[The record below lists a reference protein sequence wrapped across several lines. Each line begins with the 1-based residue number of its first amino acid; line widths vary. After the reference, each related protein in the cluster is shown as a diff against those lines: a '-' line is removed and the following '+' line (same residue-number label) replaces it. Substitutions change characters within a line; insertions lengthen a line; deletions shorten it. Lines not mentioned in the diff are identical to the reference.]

1 MQTNF
6 SQPFFTFWDHLLG
19 TVWTGGDVSAR
30 YERSAL
36 LAVKKM
42 NSSITNTTNTSN
54 QPAETYEK
62 VADLVTLPKIPTG
75 KAENQAAE
83 SREQVLADAENGGAS
98 ILAEEVAEEEKVVVE
113 KNIRT
118 TNHRRT
124 ASNSLKGLRQRVGSF
139 GRKGGIIGVEK
150 R

>member
-1 MQTNF
+1 
-6 SQPFFTFWDHLLG
+6 
-19 TVWTGGDVSAR
+19 
-30 YERSAL
+30 
-36 LAVKKM
+36 M